1 MVIKDGY
8 TYVFQ
13 KAWAND
19 IKCYKCFLRRKGQCK
34 AKIKLSAEDAFLNQ
48 LNEQTHPP
56 SQVRVEATKI
66 KACIKD
72 RAGNTI
78 DASQQILGAE
88 LRNVSEA
95 TAVALPSL
103 NNMRRNIRHQ
113 RDDLNMPAVPQRRED
128 IPVLTNNYQIT
139 NRGNRFPL
147 FDSGAGDM
155 NRLIIFA
162 TNDAIRLLATN
173 PHWFMGGTFK
183 VCPKLFFQIY
193 TIHAMINHRIFPCV
207 FALLPNKTEA
217 TYNRF
222 LTEVLNAL
230 RNIRNE
236 PEGILVDFEK
246 AAMNAI
252 TNQLNQV
259 QVNTL
264 FKIYF

>member
-1 MVIKDGY
+1 
-8 TYVFQ
+8 
-13 KAWAND
+13 
-19 IKCYKCFLRRKGQCK
+19 
-34 AKIKLSAEDAFLNQ
+34 
-48 LNEQTHPP
+48 
-56 SQVRVEATKI
+56 
-66 KACIKD
+66 
-72 RAGNTI
+72 
-78 DASQQILGAE
+78 
-88 LRNVSEA
+88 
-95 TAVALPSL
+95 
-103 NNMRRNIRHQ
+103 MRRNILRQ
-113 RDDLNMPAVPQRRED
+113 RDDHDMPAVPQRRQD
-128 IPVLTNNYQIT
+128 ISVLPNNYQVT
-139 NRGNRFPL
+139 NRGDSFLL
-147 FDSGAGDM
+147 FDSGVGDV